1 MLTAEIHRQTAAQK
15 RPDTAREKP
24 SADGYALRGK
34 TAPAPSVAAAG
45 ARKEHA
51 WPIKNAGGR

>member
-1 MLTAEIHRQTAAQK
+1 MLTTEIYRKNTAQK
-15 RPDTAREKP
+15 RRDAAREKP
-24 SADGYALRGK
+24 SAKGSAWRGK

-51 WPIKNAGGR
+51 

>member
-15 RPDTAREKP
+15 RRDAAQDKP
-24 SADGYALRGK
+24 SAKGYALRGK

-51 WPIKNAGGR
+51 

>member
-1 MLTAEIHRQTAAQK
+1 MLTAGIYHQNATQK
-15 RPDTAREKP
+15 RRDAAREKP
-24 SADGYALRGK
+24 SAKGYALRGK

-51 WPIKNAGGR
+51 CPIKNAGGR

>member
-1 MLTAEIHRQTAAQK
+1 MLTAEIHRQNAAQK
-15 RPDTAREKP
+15 RRDTAREKS
-24 SADGYALRGK
+24 SADGYASRDK

-51 WPIKNAGGR
+51 

>member
-24 SADGYALRGK
+24 SAK
-34 TAPAPSVAAAG
+34 
-45 ARKEHA
+45 
-51 WPIKNAGGR
+51 GRPVE